1 MLLRGVQRGAVANTV
16 PGQTFFEYII
26 QIKAMKKIEEVTC
39 IKFEDRAQENYH
51 QEQIRKISKIVKIT

>member
-1 MLLRGVQRGAVANTV
+1 
-16 PGQTFFEYII
+16 
-26 QIKAMKKIEEVTC
+26 MKKIEEVTC

>member
-1 MLLRGVQRGAVANTV
+1 MKLDQSS
-16 PGQTFFEYII
+16 FEYII

-51 QEQIRKISKIVKIT
+51 QEQTPKISKIVTIT